1 MKKAIG
7 IDVGGTSVKMGLF
20 EEDGTLLEKWSIP
33 TRVEDGGKNI
43 LPDIAASVK
52 EKMAE
57 KGLTRETMA
66 GVGIGVPGPVEE
78 SGMTH
83 RAVNLHWTGH
93 FNVAETLSGLLDGIR
108 VRAGNDANVAGLG
121 EAWVGA
127 GKGYRNVMLLTLG
140 TGIGGAIIVDEKIY
154 AGSCGSAGEIGHTFI
169 SDDTKEI
176 CNCGN
181 SGCLEQYGSAT
192 GVVRMLKEELASSD
206 EPSLMRDQ
214 ELTAKDFWEA
224 VKAGDALCIRVAE
237 KFGSYMGKA
246 LSVAAGILN
255 PEIIII
261 GGGMSMSGDVV
272 LDYIRAEF
280 DKHVFHA
287 CRDVKF
293 VRAALG
299 NDGGIYGCARLVLT
313 DE

>member
-20 EEDGTLLEKWSIP
+20 EEDGKLLEKWSIP
-33 TRVEDGGKNI
+33 TRVEDNGVNI

-57 KGLTRETMA
+57 KGLSKEEVA

-78 SGMTH
+78 SGFTR
-83 RAVNLHWTGH
+83 RAVNLHWVKE
-93 FNVAETLSGLLDGIR
+93 FNVAEELSSLLDGML

-127 GKGYRNVMLLTLG
+127 GRGYRNVMMLTLG

-169 SDDTKEI
+169 SDETKEI

-192 GVVRMLKEELASSD
+192 GVVRMLREELEASD
-206 EPSLMRDQ
+206 EPSMMRDT

-224 VKAGDALCIRVAE
+224 VKAGDALSMRVAE
-237 KFGSYMGKA
+237 KFGMYMGRA

-255 PEIIII
+255 PEIFII

-272 LDYIRAEF
+272 VEYIEKEF
-280 DKHVFHA
+280 EKHIFHA
-287 CRDVKF
+287 CRNVKF

-299 NDGGIYGCARLVLT
+299 NDGGIYGCARLVLG